1 MNGHHIAAVLLMI
14 IAGAQVG
21 TNVQVLQH
29 LPVRFIHRPAPGT
42 PLAVPFIKAVDV
54 FPVNL
59 HRSGDVFRLFH
70 ASFDLKGINSAVNQL
85 RKNRKNT
92 HILHGNGVAD
102 TVSSGGKLLF
112 IQNLIR
118 QPAGPGAAPTVPA
131 PSAKKAGHQTSPGI
145 GVAHCS
151 VNKALHLNFFLLQK
165 ADLLQRELSCRNH
178 AHKALP
184 FQKTHG
190 FSSCHRHLRAG
201 MQLHTGTAPSDGSR
215 HSKILDDHAVKSLFC
230 QTLHKGGQLG
240 KLLLTRQCIHGKID
254 PDAEKMSF
262 FKHLLQLLLCEIS
275 CISAGTELLSCK
287 IHGIRSGIQ
296 RSPEGLHPARRSKK
310 LHSLCIV
317 FPRPH

>member
-29 LPVRFIHRPAPGT
+29 LPVRFIHRPAART
-42 PLAVPFIKAVDV
+42 SLAVPFVKAVDV
-54 FPVNL
+54 FPVNC
-59 HRSGDVFRLFH
+59 HCSGDIFRLFH

-92 HILHGNGVAD
+92 HILHGNGIAD
-102 TVSSGGKLLF
+102 AVSSGGKLLF
-112 IQNLIR
+112 LQNLIG
-118 QPAGPGAAPTVPA
+118 QPAGSGAAPTVPA
-131 PSAKKAGHQTSPGI
+131 PSAKKAGHQASPGI

-240 KLLLTRQCIHGKID
+240 KLLLPRQCVHREID
-254 PDAEKMSF
+254 PDAEKMRF
-262 FKHLLQLLLCEIS
+262 FKHLPQLLLREIS
-275 CISAGTELLSCK
+275 RIGAGAELLSCK

-296 RSPEGLHPARRSKK
+296 SPPEGLHPACRSKK
-310 LHSLCIV
+310 LHLFHFI